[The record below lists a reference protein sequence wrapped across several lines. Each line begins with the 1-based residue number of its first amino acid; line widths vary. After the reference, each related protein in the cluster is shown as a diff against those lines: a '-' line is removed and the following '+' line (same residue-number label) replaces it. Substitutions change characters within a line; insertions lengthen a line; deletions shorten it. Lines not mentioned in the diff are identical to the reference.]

1 MNRMNRLTAI
11 MAALGAF
18 GTGHTGGLYP
28 EGRVAYPY
36 TMGARHPRV
45 GRQPQHCKKGPGRG
59 HVQGKATPVRR
70 FERKLRTC
78 SR

>member
-18 GTGHTGGLYP
+18 GTGYGQVKD
-28 EGRVAYPY
+28 GRPVYPY

-45 GRQPQHCKKGPGRG
+45 GRQPQHCKKGPGRC
-59 HVQGKATPVRR
+59 HVQGKASPVRR